1 MEENLWMFPITFKQK
16 RDNIQ
21 RKYIKHKLKTR
32 IRKAGEGDF
41 GFFTDIYQR
50 ALQEME
56 HYKRWID

>member
-1 MEENLWMFPITFKQK
+1 MFPTAFKQK

-41 GFFTDIYQR
+41 GIFSPTFT
-50 ALQEME
+50 
-56 HYKRWID
+56 